1 MRIFSVALLSI
12 VIAAAPA
19 SAETIRL
26 KNGRKI
32 LADSVREVN
41 GKVEYTVGENTY
53 AIPKSS
59 VIGIDTGGS
68 PTVTSR
74 EEIPVVAP
82 SAPVVSNIDPS
93 IITRVISNG
102 KVDAAALAAI
112 EAEGNPET
120 AGIAYFFAAQNER
133 ERGSLEKSL
142 LYMDRA
148 ATFMPGNDR
157 IMSHQAS
164 LLLQMGRTSEAA
176 VKAQNAIRIA
186 PNVAV
191 HHALLGYAYFQMS
204 RTKDAIRELKRAQEL
219 QPDPQVAT
227 FLENAERELKAESE
241 FGQEASA
248 HFTLRYEGKQ
258 AQAQLRRAILQG
270 LEEMYNDLTRDL
282 QFAPK
287 ESIVVVLYT
296 NQQFFDVTRAPSWSG
311 AMNDGKLRIPVS
323 GVTGMNSE
331 LARVLKHELTH
342 SFINL
347 GTRGRA
353 PTWLHEGVAQ
363 VMEGRSAADVGR
375 QLAPLY
381 AGDKQISLNQLEGA
395 FTGLSSPQA
404 SLAYAQS
411 LLAVDY
417 IRETHGM
424 SEIARILKRMSE
436 GMSTEAALRA
446 TIRSGYAQFEKD
458 LAAFVKRN
466 YGG

>member
-1 MRIFSVALLSI
+1 MRIFPVAILSI

-19 SAETIRL
+19 AAETIRL

-53 AIPKSS
+53 AISKSS
-59 VIGIDTGGS
+59 VAGIDTGGS
-68 PTVTSR
+68 PVVTAK
-74 EEIPVVAP
+74 EVPVVTP
-82 SAPVVSNIDPS
+82 SQPVTSNIDPS
-93 IITRVISNG
+93 LITRVVVNG

-112 EAEGNPET
+112 EIEGNSE
-120 AGIAYFFAAQNER
+120 ASGVAYFFAAQNER

-148 ATFMPGNDR
+148 ASFLPGNDR
-157 IMSHQAS
+157 VMSHQAS
-164 LLLQMGRTSEAA
+164 LMLQMGRTSEAA
-176 VKAQNAIRIA
+176 AKAQNALRIA
-186 PNVAV
+186 PNVSV

-204 RTKDAIRELKRAQEL
+204 KTREAVASLRRAQEL
-219 QPDPQVAT
+219 QPDPQVAQMLAT
-227 FLENAERELKAESE
+227 AERELKAESE
-241 FGQEASA
+241 FGQEASL
-248 HFTLRYEGKQ
+248 HFTLRFEGKQ
-258 AQAQLRRAILQG
+258 DQGQLPRAILRA
-270 LEEMYNDLTRDL
+270 LEEMYNDLSRDL

-287 ESIVVVLYT
+287 EPIVVVLYT

-311 AMNDGKLRIPVS
+311 AMNDGKVRVPISGVS
-323 GVTGMNSE
+323 GMTGE

-342 SFINL
+342 SFVNL
-347 GTRGRA
+347 STRGRA

-363 VMEGRSAADVGR
+363 VMEGKTAAEVGR

-381 AGDKQISLNQLEGA
+381 AGQKQIPLNKLEGA
-395 FTGLSSPQA
+395 FLGLSGPQA

-446 TIRSGYAQFEKD
+446 TIRSGYGQFEQD
-458 LAAFVKRN
+458 VATYVKRN